1 MLLLFGVGIFLVMVY
16 INLIFEGSKVLV
28 MQIMIQLSELE
39 TTKRFLNAELDQ
51 LHKVYR
57 SIGSH

>member
-1 MLLLFGVGIFLVMVY
+1 MLLLFVCWYFSVMVY

-28 MQIMIQLSELE
+28 MQIIIQLSELE
-39 TTKRFLNAELDQ
+39 TTKRFLNAELEQ

>member
-1 MLLLFGVGIFLVMVY
+1 MVY

-28 MQIMIQLSELE
+28 MQIIIQLLELE
-39 TTKRFLNAELDQ
+39 TTKRFLNAELEQ